1 MATLHQLCI
10 PRQSVFDT
18 QRRDTVLDISDLITD
33 RIDPAAFFEE
43 NFITEGMKT
52 LLEQGFRR
60 LEGKSNQGVFR
71 LKQAMGGGKTHN
83 LLTLGLLAKHPEYR
97 QQVMGR
103 IYQTDPSLGTV
114 RVVAF
119 SGRESDAPLGI
130 WGAIAE
136 QLGKKDLFKDLYSPL
151 QAPGQTAWE
160 NLLAGQTVLILL
172 DELPP
177 YFENARSKSI
187 GNSDLAHVTATALS
201 NLLVAV
207 GRESCARVCLVITD
221 LTAAYSAGV
230 QQIADVVADFERETH
245 RSAMSLEPVRMNS
258 DELYHILRK
267 RIFDKLPGE
276 AEIGEVAQAYAQ
288 AVRNAKQMDITNESP
303 EQFATRVQ
311 AAYPFH
317 PAIRDLYARF
327 RENPGFQQTRGLIR
341 LMRIAVS
348 RLWGSGEAENR
359 YLISAQDLD
368 FNDRE
373 TRAEISQI
381 NSTLENAI
389 AHDIASDGTAVAE
402 LMDQSLGSRDTRDA
416 CRLLLMSSL
425 ANVPNAVVGLP
436 IPTLV
441 AYLAEPGRDIAR
453 LKTEVLEKLSTAAWY
468 LHSDHDGKLYFKN
481 VENLNAKLES
491 LVRAYLP
498 EQAVKEL
505 RARLEESFKPVTGW
519 CYQRV
524 LPLPAMDEIE
534 LEQDKVTLVITEPYS
549 GGGLRPEI
557 RDFFEQATWKN
568 RVAFL
573 TGARNTYEVLISSGK
588 RLKAIQHILDELTRD
603 HTLEN
608 DPQMV
613 QARELADRIRGN
625 FYSAVRETFT
635 TLYYPLDDNG
645 SPRLTGADFS
655 MKFEG
660 NRYSGE
666 QQVLDLL
673 KEKMKFTEDVAGD
686 TFRKKCEQRLFTI
699 QSMPWNEIK
708 KRAAMLP
715 KWQWHLPAA
724 LDDLK
729 TSCIQKDI
737 WREDGGYVDKGPF
750 PQPKTSAVVQEKL
763 RDPDTG
769 VATLKISAVNG
780 DVIYYDFGA
789 AASTAS
795 ARLDKPELDTPELR
809 VSFLVVD
816 STGVHETGDPYTW
829 NNRIT
834 IKYRFFQSGSDHM
847 LELRAAPS
855 APICY
860 STDGSDPKLAG
871 ATYDGP
877 FRVPKGSL
885 LVLAYAERDGIASQV
900 ERINVPANGN
910 PTVSV
915 DPKRPAQWMRPIDI
929 QSTKES
935 YECIER
941 AKKYQ
946 AVFAGVKVT
955 IMGEGGDKE
964 WIELQT
970 YQEKLASPNLVEEVL
985 ASLRKL
991 QGSGQVQLGAAG
1003 LHFSQGQELLDWVE
1017 EVKTT
1022 LKPGEVKQS

>member
-1 MATLHQLCI
+1 
-10 PRQSVFDT
+10 
-18 QRRDTVLDISDLITD
+18 
-33 RIDPAAFFEE
+33 
-43 NFITEGMKT
+43 
-52 LLEQGFRR
+52 
-60 LEGKSNQGVFR
+60 
-71 LKQAMGGGKTHN
+71 
-83 LLTLGLLAKHPEYR
+83 
-97 QQVMGR
+97 
-103 IYQTDPSLGTV
+103 
-114 RVVAF
+114 
-119 SGRESDAPLGI
+119 
-130 WGAIAE
+130 
-136 QLGKKDLFKDLYSPL
+136 
-151 QAPGQTAWE
+151 
-160 NLLAGQTVLILL
+160 
-172 DELPP
+172 
-177 YFENARSKSI
+177 
-187 GNSDLAHVTATALS
+187 
-201 NLLVAV
+201 
-207 GRESCARVCLVITD
+207 
-221 LTAAYSAGV
+221 
-230 QQIADVVADFERETH
+230 
-245 RSAMSLEPVRMNS
+245 
-258 DELYHILRK
+258 
-267 RIFDKLPGE
+267 
-276 AEIGEVAQAYAQ
+276 
-288 AVRNAKQMDITNESP
+288 
-303 EQFATRVQ
+303 
-311 AAYPFH
+311 
-317 PAIRDLYARF
+317 
-327 RENPGFQQTRGLIR
+327 
-341 LMRIAVS
+341 
-348 RLWGSGEAENR
+348 
-359 YLISAQDLD
+359 
-368 FNDRE
+368 
-373 TRAEISQI
+373 
-381 NSTLENAI
+381 
-389 AHDIASDGTAVAE
+389 
-402 LMDQSLGSRDTRDA
+402 
-416 CRLLLMSSL
+416 
-425 ANVPNAVVGLP
+425 
-436 IPTLV
+436 
-441 AYLAEPGRDIAR
+441 
-453 LKTEVLEKLSTAAWY
+453 
-468 LHSDHDGKLYFKN
+468 
-481 VENLNAKLES
+481 
-491 LVRAYLP
+491 
-498 EQAVKEL
+498 
-505 RARLEESFKPVTGW
+505 
-519 CYQRV
+519 
-524 LPLPAMDEIE
+524 
-534 LEQDKVTLVITEPYS
+534 
-549 GGGLRPEI
+549 
-557 RDFFEQATWKN
+557 
-568 RVAFL
+568 
-573 TGARNTYEVLISSGK
+573 
-588 RLKAIQHILDELTRD
+588 
-603 HTLEN
+603 
-608 DPQMV
+608 
-613 QARELADRIRGN
+613 
-625 FYSAVRETFT
+625 
-635 TLYYPLDDNG
+635 
-645 SPRLTGADFS
+645 
-655 MKFEG
+655 
-660 NRYSGE
+660 
-666 QQVLDLL
+666 
-673 KEKMKFTEDVAGD
+673 MKFTEDVAGD

-780 DVIYYDFGA
+780 DAIYYDFGA

-795 ARLDKPELDTPELR
+795 ARLDKPELETAELR